1 MKNVKLISLDMD
13 GTLLSSDH
21 WTVPQRNIEA
31 IRRAH
36 EAGIAVT
43 INTGRM
49 LEDASDFCRRL
60 GLPCMLIAA
69 DGTRAAD
76 GLLPD
81 ANVFYRKGFDSVDVH
96 AVLDILMPTDLK
108 INVFEDGRVSTRY
121 GRDRSEYHLV
131 KRGLIEVTYG
141 EDQVRAAANRNII
154 KVYVEGTEGDLA
166 CIEEMKKRIRAA
178 LPHLQVTNSGTF
190 NIEII
195 PRDAGKG
202 AALAAMATYLG
213 LERENVMAVG
223 DANNDLSMLE
233 YAVHSV
239 AMANADEE
247 IKRVC
252 RYETKSND
260 ECGVAWIIERVL
272 ETKGICKEAQQVR

>member
-13 GTLLSSDH
+13 GTLLASDH
-21 WTVPQRNIEA
+21 WTIPQRNIEA
-31 IRRAH
+31 IRKAH

-76 GLLPD
+76 GLLPEAD
-81 ANVFYRKGFDSVDVH
+81 VFYRKGFVSSDVH
-96 AVLDILMPTDLK
+96 AVLDILLPTDLK

-121 GRDRSEYHLV
+121 GRDRAEYHLV
-131 KRGLIEVTYG
+131 KRGLIEVFYG
-141 EDQVRAAANRNII
+141 EEQVRAAADRNII
-154 KVYVEGTEGDLA
+154 KVYVEGIEGDLP
-166 CIEEMKKRIRAA
+166 CIEEMKRRIRAA
-178 LPHLQVTNSGTF
+178 LPHLHVTNSGPL

-195 PRDAGKG
+195 PEDAGKG
-202 AALAAMATYLG
+202 PALAAMAAHLG
-213 LERENVMAVG
+213 LDRENVMAVG
-223 DANNDLSMLE
+223 DAHNDLSMLR
-233 YAVHSV
+233 YAAHSV
-239 AMANADEE
+239 AMANAEDD

-252 RYETKSND
+252 RYVTKSND
-260 ECGVAWIIERVL
+260 ECGVAHIIEQVL
-272 ETKGICKEAQQVR
+272 NSKAK

>member
-13 GTLLSSDH
+13 GTLLASDH
-21 WTVPQRNIEA
+21 WTVPQRNVEA
-31 IRRAH
+31 IRKAY

-76 GLLPD
+76 GLLPEAD
-81 ANVFYRKGFDSVDVH
+81 IFYRKGFDSADVH

-108 INVFEDGRVSTRY
+108 INVFEDGHVSTRY

-131 KRGLIEVTYG
+131 KRGLIEVSYG
-141 EDQVRAAANRNII
+141 EEQVRAAADRSII
-154 KVYVEGTEGDLA
+154 KVYVEGIEGDLP
-166 CIEEMKKRIRAA
+166 CIEEMKQRIREA
-178 LPHLQVTNSGTF
+178 LPHLHVTNSGPL

-202 AALAAMATYLG
+202 AALAAMAAHLG
-213 LERENVMAVG
+213 LEKEDVMAVG
-223 DANNDLSMLE
+223 DAHNDLGMLR
-233 YAVHSV
+233 YAAHSV
-239 AMANADEE
+239 AMANADDE
-247 IKRVC
+247 IKQVC
-252 RYETKSND
+252 RYVTKSND
-260 ECGVAWIIERVL
+260 ECGVAWIIEQVL
-272 ETKGICKEAQQVR
+272 EAKGI

>member
-13 GTLLSSDH
+13 GTLLASNH
-21 WTVPQRNIEA
+21 WTIPQRNIDA

-36 EAGIAVT
+36 EAGIVVT

-49 LEDASDFCRRL
+49 LEDASDFCTRL

-81 ANVFYRKGFDSVDVH
+81 AHVFYKRSFDNQDVH
-96 AVLDILMPTDLK
+96 AVLDILLPTDLK

-121 GRDRSEYHLV
+121 GRDRSDYHLV
-131 KRGLIEVTYG
+131 QRGLIDVAYG
-141 EDQVRAAANRNII
+141 EAQVRAAADRNII
-154 KVYVEGTEGDLA
+154 KVYVEGIEGDLA
-166 CIEEMKKRIRAA
+166 CIEEMKQRIRTA
-178 LPHLQVTNSGTF
+178 LPHLQVTNSGPL

-202 AALAAMATYLG
+202 AALAAMAAYLG
-213 LERENVMAVG
+213 VKRENVMAVG
-223 DANNDLSMLE
+223 DAHNDLSMLE
-233 YAVHSV
+233 YAAHSV
-239 AMANADEE
+239 AMENADQE
-247 IKRVC
+247 IKKIC
-252 RYETKSND
+252 RYVTKSND
-260 ECGVAWIIERVL
+260 ECGVALIIERVL
-272 ETKGICKEAQQVR
+272 SERQA